1 MTKIRKSAAGIGMI
15 LGTLVCTQAVSAQGS
30 NVLVEW
36 NQALQ
41 SASPVLWRPYAM
53 LHIAM
58 FDAINSIEAGYTPY
72 RVRVRGSAGAS
83 GEAAAAQAAH
93 DVLSTLFPAQQ
104 PTFRELLDAQLEGI
118 PPGRARQ
125 GRAIGR
131 TVAQEVLAWR
141 QDDGWPTTISPD
153 PMYVLPPLPGLWQP
167 TPPANSFPTFTFYGL
182 AKPFALPTP
191 TLFLPIPPPALTSE
205 RYAADFNEVKALGSA
220 TSDMR
225 TPEQTLLAQLFA
237 GVNALPNFI
246 GVWNN
251 VTRDV
256 AASQG
261 LSLLDTARLFALV
274 NVSFNDGLQT
284 SFTSKFIYDLW
295 RPVTAIRRADEDA
308 NDATDADG
316 DWTPLLVTPP
326 YPTYA
331 GNAACLSTAVS
342 RALALA
348 LGQDDIP
355 FSVTWVRPM
364 GLPNETRYY
373 SGFAE
378 LAEQQARSRV
388 HGGIHFQFDSDASS
402 SACMQVADYVYA
414 NYMRPR

>member
-1 MTKIRKSAAGIGMI
+1 
-15 LGTLVCTQAVSAQGS
+15 
-30 NVLVEW
+30 
-36 NQALQ
+36 
-41 SASPVLWRPYAM
+41 
-53 LHIAM
+53 M

-83 GEAAAAQAAH
+83 AEAAAAQAAH
-93 DVLSTLFPAQQ
+93 DVLATLFPAQQ
-104 PTFRELLDAQLEGI
+104 TTFRELLDAQLEGI

-125 GRAIGR
+125 GTAIGR

-153 PMYVLPPLPGLWQP
+153 PTYVLPPLPGLWQP
-167 TPPANSFPTFTFYGL
+167 TPPANSFPTFTFYGQ
-182 AKPFALPTP
+182 AIPFALPTP
-191 TLFLPIPPPALTSE
+191 TLFLPVPPPALTSE

-274 NVSFNDGLQT
+274 NVGFNDGIQT

-342 RALALA
+342 RALALT

-364 GLPNETRYY
+364 GLPNATRSYN
-373 SGFAE
+373 GFAE

-402 SACMQVADYVYA
+402 SACRQVADYVYA

>member
-1 MTKIRKSAAGIGMI
+1 
-15 LGTLVCTQAVSAQGS
+15 
-30 NVLVEW
+30 
-36 NQALQ
+36 
-41 SASPVLWRPYAM
+41 
-53 LHIAM
+53 
-58 FDAINSIEAGYTPY
+58 
-72 RVRVRGSAGAS
+72 
-83 GEAAAAQAAH
+83 
-93 DVLSTLFPAQQ
+93 
-104 PTFRELLDAQLEGI
+104 
-118 PPGRARQ
+118 
-125 GRAIGR
+125 
-131 TVAQEVLAWR
+131 
-141 QDDGWPTTISPD
+141 
-153 PMYVLPPLPGLWQP
+153 
-167 TPPANSFPTFTFYGL
+167 
-182 AKPFALPTP
+182 
-191 TLFLPIPPPALTSE
+191 
-205 RYAADFNEVKALGSA
+205 
-220 TSDMR
+220 MR

-274 NVSFNDGLQT
+274 NVSFNDGIQT

-342 RALALA
+342 RALALT

-373 SGFAE
+373 NGFAE

-402 SACMQVADYVYA
+402 SACRQVADYVYA